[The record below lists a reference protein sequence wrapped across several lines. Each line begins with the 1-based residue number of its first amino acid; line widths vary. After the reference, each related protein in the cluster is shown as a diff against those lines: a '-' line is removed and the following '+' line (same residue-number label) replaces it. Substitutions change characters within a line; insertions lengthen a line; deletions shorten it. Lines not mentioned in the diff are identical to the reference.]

1 MATNHNIELLNRGQH
16 APVVA
21 AVLIDPATGQPYIAT
36 GGGGGDNTDY
46 EIRQIEYVASA
57 AGTGYSVDDRIVR
70 ADIFNVTAT
79 PASLVST
86 L

>member
-46 EIRQIEYVASA
+46 EIR
-57 AGTGYSVDDRIVR
+57 
-70 ADIFNVTAT
+70 
-79 PASLVST
+79 
-86 L
+86 